1 MARPPAA
8 RPAREVWPRDK
19 AVEFFKEKDVGE
31 ARRSAELLLAHALG
45 CTRIDLYLRFEQPLR
60 ADELE
65 TFRGYVRRRLKRE
78 PVQYIL
84 GRTEFYG
91 LEFRVTP
98 ARAGLAVASACRSE
112 PSPPG

>member
-1 MARPPAA
+1 MPG
-8 RPAREVWPRDK
+8 ETVLSVLNK

-78 PVQYIL
+78 PVPRMKL
-84 GRTEFYG
+84 ST
-91 LEFRVTP
+91 FRDKL
-98 ARAGLAVASACRSE
+98 AKHGLA
-112 PSPPG
+112 